1 MRKRSRL
8 VLPLALLLLAAIG
21 AAGYAYASH
30 QWQVAQSAVNEGQWP
45 EAQRSLNFC
54 LLLWPRSIPVH
65 LLAARAAR
73 MQGDFKEA
81 EAHLNRCLK
90 LNHGAS
96 EAIQLEFL
104 LLRVQGGE
112 VDRVAAELLVYVDNN
127 SPESALIL
135 KTLAWAYMNNL
146 RYGPAFAYL
155 SRWNEVEPDSPEP
168 FRWRG
173 WVLERMS
180 DREGAINQYKQGLEL
195 DPDHVPIRLRLAEI
209 YLERSDPLAALP
221 HLEQLRKRFPNR
233 PDIQARLGQCR
244 YLLGETDEAR
254 RLLEAAV
261 QQLPGDSMTLIYL
274 GKIHMQATPQRAV
287 EAETWLRRALTLDP
301 TDLETER
308 LLALCLRSQGRS
320 KEAQA
325 MQEQVERDEGVL
337 KRVNQTLRQE
347 ADNPVTDPVA
357 LAEVGVLFLRA
368 NNENLGSY
376 WLNRALERDPDYQ
389 PALEALVGYYEKN
402 GQQTKADTYRR
413 KLHPT
418 NPAAKM
424 R

>member
-1 MRKRSRL
+1 
-8 VLPLALLLLAAIG
+8 
-21 AAGYAYASH
+21 
-30 QWQVAQSAVNEGQWP
+30 
-45 EAQRSLNFC
+45 
-54 LLLWPRSIPVH
+54 
-65 LLAARAAR
+65 
-73 MQGDFKEA
+73 
-81 EAHLNRCLK
+81 
-90 LNHGAS
+90 
-96 EAIQLEFL
+96 
-104 LLRVQGGE
+104 
-112 VDRVAAELLVYVDNN
+112 
-127 SPESALIL
+127 L

-146 RYGPAFAYL
+146 RYGPAFASL
-155 SRWNEVEPDSPEP
+155 SRWHEVEPDSPEP

-180 DREGAINQYKQGLEL
+180 DREGAINQYKQALEL
-195 DPDHVPIRLRLAEI
+195 DPDHVAIRLRLAEM

-244 YLLGETDEAR
+244 YLLGETEEAQ

-274 GKIHMQATPQRAV
+274 GKIHMQATPPRAV

-308 LLALCLRSQGRS
+308 LLTLCLRSQGRS

-347 ADNPVTDPVA
+347 ADNPVTDPAA
-357 LAEVGVLFLRA
+357 LTEVGALFLRA
-368 NNENLGSY
+368 NNESLGSY

-389 PALEALVGYYEKN
+389 PALEALVGYYEKT
-402 GQQTKADTYRR
+402 GQATKADTYRR
-413 KLHPT
+413 KLHST
-418 NPAAKM
+418 KPAAAKVGAGKSD
-424 R
+424 